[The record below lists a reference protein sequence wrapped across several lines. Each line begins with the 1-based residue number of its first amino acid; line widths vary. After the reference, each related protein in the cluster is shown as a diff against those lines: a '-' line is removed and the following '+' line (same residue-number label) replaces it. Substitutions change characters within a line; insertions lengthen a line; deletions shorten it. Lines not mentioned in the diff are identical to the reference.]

1 MVLSLSSLGVTASAE
16 QKEKEASI
24 IYYNAKEV
32 TNADYILTIPS
43 KLAFTQK
50 NKRLD
55 ASVTMY
61 DVNGDFYT
69 GDKSVKVSV
78 ESKNNYNLRSTDDFM
93 DIKYSMVKFND
104 AGVGTTI
111 SSGIGNEI
119 GVFNKAK
126 TRVRVDAT
134 LWQTAVA
141 KDKIVEFEDTLTY
154 TFTDK

>member
-1 MVLSLSSLGVTASAE
+1 MKKRVCLPIVFLVVLSLSSLGVTASAE

-93 DIKYSMVKFND
+93 DIKYSMVNLMMLVSERLFHQVLGMRLAYSIKLRL
-104 AGVGTTI
+104 G
-111 SSGIGNEI
+111 
-119 GVFNKAK
+119 
-126 TRVRVDAT
+126 
-134 LWQTAVA
+134 
-141 KDKIVEFEDTLTY
+141 
-154 TFTDK
+154 